1 MMSEALRLV
10 RVFHDLSQSET
21 ARRTGLSKSYISELE
36 AGNRKISIEVLE
48 KYSSAFK
55 MPISSLMLFLENC
68 DDRNHSSQNTR
79 LYIAKKVMKMLDW
92 ITTIS
97 EESNNEN
104 GSGNE

>member
-55 MPISSLMLFLENC
+55 LPISSLMLFLENYESKNRLS
-68 DDRNHSSQNTR
+68 RNAR
-79 LYIAKKVMKMLDW
+79 LYIARKAIKMLDW
-92 ITTIS
+92 VATIS
-97 EESNNEN
+97 ETPDEEKESVDE
-104 GSGNE
+104 